1 MPAPPGNLHF
11 SEPAVPVPS
20 CPTLAHPLPP
30 QNIINVGTPAPVA
43 PVMPPPGQL
52 RGPSREP
59 IIGHPPPMVGTIPV
73 LASPIIAP
81 HEYVRSHRLPIVIQP
96 PAQVAQPVLPSPLP
110 SRGTPVSS
118 HEPFMHSPR
127 HSPLPSSQV
136 FQSTYEGPVIE
147 YGSPPIQAY
156 PDPMVVSMPMHRSW
170 DSDYDY
176 YHVRCRPHG

>member
-110 SRGTPVSS
+110 SRGTPVSLS
-118 HEPFMHSPR
+118 EPVPPTNSDT
-127 HSPLPSSQV
+127 SGDKCEEL
-136 FQSTYEGPVIE
+136 STTGGGDAEVLRTLA
-147 YGSPPIQAY
+147 SAY
-156 PDPMVVSMPMHRSW
+156 VL
-170 DSDYDY
+170 
-176 YHVRCRPHG
+176 RPCDTCVLLFRRT